1 MGDAAAAP
9 GQCRLLAGPAAL
21 SAQLLL
27 AALALASLV
36 YKRHVERPQRP
47 VNIWALDVSKQ
58 AISMLA
64 AHICGMLIAVI
75 AHSRVASEQTS
86 ECSWYF
92 VAFTFDTTLG
102 LALTIGLHKAA
113 LRLARWW
120 GERRAKHSSPEVALA
135 LALAPMVPGEEGGD
149 ASPTEAAAEAGGD
162 ADLVVSASDPWHK
175 VLLECGRYGEPP
187 SYRRWGIQ
195 LAEWVLC
202 VVLAR
207 VLCGVTVVLLGS
219 LLVHVAQGI
228 DSLFSGHPTVLL
240 FFVMIMCPLLM
251 NICQVLVQDLVLKWR
266 GRGGAAAGGSLAVP
280 IPGGNLAA
288 KEGLEM
294 EGTVAERRVSLL
306 SGSPDRSAPL
316 V

>member
-1 MGDAAAAP
+1 MGDAADAA

-27 AALALASLV
+27 AALALASLA

-64 AHICGMLIAVI
+64 AHACGMLIAVI

-92 VAFTFDTTLG
+92 VAFTFDTTIG
-102 LALTIGLHKAA
+102 LALTIGLHKTA
-113 LRLARWW
+113 LRVARWW
-120 GERRAKHSSPEVALA
+120 GERRARRASPEAALA
-135 LALAPMVPGEEGGD
+135 LSLSPMVPGEESADG
-149 ASPTEAAAEAGGD
+149 SPTAAAAEAGATPGP
-162 ADLVVSASDPWHK
+162 VVSALDPWHK
-175 VLLECGRYGEPP
+175 VLLECGNYGEPP

-207 VLCGVTVVLLGS
+207 ALCGTLVVLLGS
-219 LLVHVAQGI
+219 LLVHVAHGI
-228 DSLFSGHPTVLL
+228 DSLFAGHPTVLL

-266 GRGGAAAGGSLAVP
+266 SRGGAA
-280 IPGGNLAA
+280 PGGGPAA
-288 KEGLEM
+288 SASSGSVKEGLEM
-294 EGTVAERRVSLL
+294 EGTVAERQVSLL
-306 SGSPDRSAPL
+306 AGSPERSAAL